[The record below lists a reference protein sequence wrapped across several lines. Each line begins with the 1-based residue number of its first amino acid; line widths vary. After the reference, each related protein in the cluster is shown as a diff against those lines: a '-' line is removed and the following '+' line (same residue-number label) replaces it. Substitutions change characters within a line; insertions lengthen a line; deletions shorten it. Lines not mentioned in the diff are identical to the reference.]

1 MTLKSDSKF
10 KEKMTWSFKHDM
22 GNLASFHQ
30 TTQKSENFTSMDYYF
45 CSEYMGFELKNIE
58 ESSFT
63 TLSSDPKLIS
73 KMA

>member
-30 TTQKSENFTSMDYYF
+30 TTQKSQNFTSMDYF

-58 ESSFT
+58 ESSFM
-63 TLSSDPKLIS
+63 TLNSDAKLVS